1 MERMRTTEAV
11 SWAGGVRR
19 LAERLGL
26 SVQAIYAWG
35 DYPPMLRQY
44 ELEIISGGQLKAE
57 RKQ

>member
-1 MERMRTTEAV
+1 MRTTEAV

>member
-1 MERMRTTEAV
+1 MRTTEAV

-19 LAERLGL
+19 LAERLGV

-35 DYPPMLRQY
+35 DHPPILRQY